1 MYFIS
6 GLINDLSLFLF
17 FTILF
22 KISLENFFIQYIL
35 YPISIGENRIE
46 NLNINIKNIIFQFK
60 YLYLALLPSLTSI
73 LILKKKKI
81 QTKNKQDILIALT
94 VIGSTLIF
102 IYSQLMTKNQVLIFY
117 LIPWCLGF
125 TYYLL
130 TKYYKKNIN
139 NYIVIFFLIIATVKY
154 HVRFNIEKKFME
166 LSTADFSMSVDGQI
180 LDKSLKGLNWISPRF
195 INNPTLEINL
205 INQTKNFVIKD
216 KKNKIIITNY
226 QILPMITK
234 NMNFAPNK
242 WFDDLSEPNRDN
254 EYFETYQNFFYK
266 SLKNKIFKMYI

>member
-1 MYFIS
+1 
-6 GLINDLSLFLF
+6 
-17 FTILF
+17 
-22 KISLENFFIQYIL
+22 
-35 YPISIGENRIE
+35 
-46 NLNINIKNIIFQFK
+46 
-60 YLYLALLPSLTSI
+60 
-73 LILKKKKI
+73 
-81 QTKNKQDILIALT
+81 
-94 VIGSTLIF
+94 
-102 IYSQLMTKNQVLIFY
+102 
-117 LIPWCLGF
+117 
-125 TYYLL
+125 
-130 TKYYKKNIN
+130 
-139 NYIVIFFLIIATVKY
+139 
-154 HVRFNIEKKFME
+154 ME

-266 SLKNKIFKMYI
+266 SLKKQNIQNVYLVGGEKKMIAFKRIFNKKNCLKISRVNQLTTKINIENCKF